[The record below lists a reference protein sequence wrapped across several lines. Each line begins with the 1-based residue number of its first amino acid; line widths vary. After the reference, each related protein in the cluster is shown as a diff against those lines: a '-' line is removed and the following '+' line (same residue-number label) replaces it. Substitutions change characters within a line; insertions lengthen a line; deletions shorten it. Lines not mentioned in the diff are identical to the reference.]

1 MNGILFANLES
12 KRTWI
17 VQFEGVT
24 LRQFAYLRIRE
35 VQFPVFDARQSFAF
49 IRLFIAKVDHQI
61 DELWK

>member
-1 MNGILFANLES
+1 VNGILFANLES

-49 IRLFIAKVDHQI
+49 I
-61 DELWK
+61 